1 MLYLCSCSNTLHL
14 FIKCSMLSNFK
25 KMEESGLGTGTVNV
39 EVIKLL
45 LLLDLMKPRRLCSVI

>member
-1 MLYLCSCSNTLHL
+1 MQYLCSCSNTQRL

-25 KMEESGLGTGTVNV
+25 KMEQSGLGTGTLNV

-45 LLLDLMKPRRLCSVI
+45 FLLDLMKPRRLLVI